1 MHADAGRFRR
11 GRAKGGQA
19 AQQHEAGREQKTTV
33 HDGLLH
39 DFVRVPVG
47 VAIPKA
53 GSTRIEAG
61 KTSHFRDRTGANGV
75 IVPDCPIPSGCKPN
89 QMLTFRPCPRKLPGT
104 QKSTDRT
111 EQAP

>member
-1 MHADAGRFRR
+1 MPHKSTTQAGER
-11 GRAKGGQA
+11 Q
-19 AQQHEAGREQKTTV
+19 TTV
-33 HDGLLH
+33 YHGLLH
-39 DFVRVPVG
+39 DFVLVPVG

-53 GSTRIEAG
+53 GSTGRIKAG

-75 IVPDCPIPSGCKPN
+75 IGPDHPIPAGGTPN

-104 QKSTDRT
+104 QETDRT